1 MKPGEHL
8 RVTSMAADAHPAH
21 PPCACRAGGVRG
33 ARRRVLLLQSSIIR
47 LICSGIVAPVRFLRG
62 VERVESYT
70 VPCGCF
76 GRRASCWRLVMPLHS
91 HHSKLDPA

>member
-1 MKPGEHL
+1 MKPGQHL
-8 RVTSMAADAHPAH
+8 PDKSMAANAHPAH
-21 PPCACRAGGVRG
+21 PSRACRAGGGRG
-33 ARRRVLLLQSSIIR
+33 VRRVLLLQSSIVR

-76 GRRASCWRLVMPLHS
+76 GRRASCWRLLMPLHS